1 MQGFSIDAKDLRRLD
16 DRAAEFLGASK
27 NHFTGFRPLLG
38 QDRRHSGLQDPS
50 FFGRNL
56 VQRVAQKVFVV
67 EIDAGDDGD
76 KR

>member
-1 MQGFSIDAKDLRRLD
+1 MIDAKDLRRLD
-16 DRAAEFLGASK
+16 DRTAETLGASK
-27 NHFTGFRPLLG
+27 NHFAGFGPLLG
-38 QDRRHSGLQDPS
+38 KDRWHSRLQDS
-50 FFGRNL
+50 RFFRRDL